1 MMLQNN
7 RVGVTPANT
16 MAKPTSASLFDDD
29 SDQDFPLVKVLAHS
43 KPSTKAERSF
53 QQLVGKIE
61 RKRKEL
67 KQWQAYELRY
77 NQRLVDEIEPLQAQ
91 LRAKQQQMAELIDEL
106 LSLPAP
112 GRRLGSVQR
121 AKLSQLLME
130 LVTDLLQE
138 SDDDALEA
146 LHDKYSEVSHEEV
159 RRSEMEA
166 AESLLNEVFGIDVGD
181 DHGASNAGELLQQAQ
196 RELEERVE
204 AEEREAEERR
214 SAREARRAGA
224 GAAEGGAAQAKREQA
239 AKEVSQSLRE
249 IYRKLASALHPDREQ
264 DADARQRK
272 TLMMQRVNQA
282 HDANDLL
289 ALLALQLEIEQIDA
303 AHLSSVTPQRLA
315 HYNTILR
322 EQLAGLEAELE
333 CHVEPFRHSTGLI
346 GISTL
351 TPAAVDQ
358 HLSVSVAQLRTAIR
372 ELRDELIAFRNPA
385 LLRDRLKHYALDRD
399 IDDPR
404 DLDDLLQRFQ
414 DFAPA
419 RRGNA
424 RRRG

>member
-1 MMLQNN
+1 MTQ
-7 RVGVTPANT
+7 PA
-16 MAKPTSASLFDDD
+16 SASLFDDD
-29 SDQDFPLVKVLAHS
+29 SDQAFPLVRILARS

-61 RKRKEL
+61 RKREEL
-67 KQWQAYELRY
+67 KHWQAYELRY

-91 LRAKQQQMAELIDEL
+91 LRANQRQMAELIDEL
-106 LSLPAP
+106 LSHPAP

-130 LVTDLLQE
+130 LVTNLLQE

-146 LHDKYSEVSHEEV
+146 LHDKYSAVSREEV

-166 AESLLNEVFGIDVGD
+166 AESLLNEVFGINVGD
-181 DHGASNAGELLQQAQ
+181 DHGASDAGELLQHAQ

-204 AEEREAEERR
+204 AEEREAEETRTD
-214 SAREARRAGA
+214 REARRAGA
-224 GAAEGGAAQAKREQA
+224 GAAKGGSAQAKREQA
-239 AKEVSQSLRE
+239 AKEVNQSLRE

-289 ALLALQLEIEQIDA
+289 TLLALQLEIEQIDA

-333 CHVEPFRHSTGLI
+333 RHVEPFRHSTGLI
-346 GISTL
+346 WSPTL
-351 TPAAVDQ
+351 TQAAVDQ
-358 HLSVSVAQLRTAIR
+358 HLSVSAAQLRTLIR

-385 LLRDRLKHYALDRD
+385 LLRDRLKYYALDRD

-404 DLDDLLQRFQ
+404 DLADLLQRFQ
-414 DFAPA
+414 EFAPA
-419 RRGNA
+419 RRGNP
-424 RRRG
+424 RRRR